1 MLRLALAPALAVA
14 LLAPAASCKKDSP
27 PSGLPPAKDW
37 NAEAQPGAAPRAE
50 NPHGAMP
57 GSPHGAMGNP
67 HGSMGGGMG
76 GTSGMGGTG
85 GSPHGTMGGDPS
97 GGGGGAVA
105 QQTQP
110 RTLEKL
116 PDNRRGLG
124 PFSVAVP
131 ADWAEKPITSSMRA
145 GQFQLPGA
153 SGEAELVIY
162 YFGETGA
169 GGVQANL
176 ERWIG
181 QFQQPDGKK
190 SEDVAKIEKT
200 KIAGQEA
207 TIVSVS
213 GRYVTTSMPGGGDP
227 IDKTDQSLLG
237 VIVDSPKGPYY
248 FKLVGP
254 KKTIDAQGPKLR
266 ALLASLKL
274 R

>member
-14 LLAPAASCKKDSP
+14 LLAPVASCKKDAP

-50 NPHGAMP
+50 NTP
-57 GSPHGAMGNP
+57 GTTPGTTAGNP
-67 HGSMGGGMG
+67 HGDMANPHRNMGGVG
-76 GTSGMGGTG
+76 G
-85 GSPHGTMGGDPS
+85 GSPHGPTGGMGGDPS
-97 GGGGGAVA
+97 GGGGTVA

-116 PDNRRGLG
+116 ADNRRGLG

-131 ADWAEKPITSSMRA
+131 ADWTEKPITSSMRA

-176 ERWIG
+176 DRWIG

-227 IDKTDQSLLG
+227 IDKAEQSLLG

-254 KKTIDAQGPKLR
+254 KQTVDAQGPKLR